1 MTEGAAA
8 ISPSPSPGCRP
19 GCRPRRRRSPT
30 RARRCEGRRVRARA
44 PSWWRPGRSRRS
56 PTRTARRR
64 RRPDLRRVDV
74 ERARATGRTR
84 ARDGDRDPR
93 AGEHCKRPNA
103 RWGRCLL
110 LDPLACDEHLVAV
123 GAERQSLR
131 LAALDGRED
140 GDRRAADCALAA
152 GVVERNGYARR
163 QDGDP
168 HRVDREHLA
177 ARAGLCRV
185 VAYRD
190 VDGDPGDRSRPRG
203 ERPRRCLHRAA
214 GPGPPGGRRR
224 PSRGR
229 CSSAGRRTACA
240 RSLADRDPYP
250 GEAAAACRHGQR
262 PVGHSPCLPR
272 AAAGRGTL
280 GRGGVRAGRGGA
292 RRACAVREVERLHGA
307 VDVGVRRAG
316 EIAPEGHR
324 PAPRAGRCTATQD
337 ARIAIPR
344 RSVAPVMSGR
354 AADMP

>member
-19 GCRPRRRRSPT
+19 GCRPRRRRSPI

-56 PTRTARRR
+56 PTRTARTTTPT
-64 RRPDLRRVDV
+64 RPRRVDV
-74 ERARATGRTR
+74 ERARATGRSR

-123 GAERQSLR
+123 GAERQPLR

-168 HRVDREHLA
+168 RRVDRERLA

-214 GPGPPGGRRR
+214 GPGHPEDAADLRAEDARPQDDELHAPG
-224 PSRGR
+224 P
-229 CSSAGRRTACA
+229 
-240 RSLADRDPYP
+240 LADRDPYP

-280 GRGGVRAGRGGA
+280 GRGGVRAGRGVA
-292 RRACAVREVERLHGA
+292 RRHVPAERSNGSMEQSTSAFAGRVRSLPKVT
-307 VDVGVRRAG
+307 VR
-316 EIAPEGHR
+316 R
-324 PAPRAGRCTATQD
+324 PAPDAAAATQD